1 MATTGYN
8 TTCVTDPD
16 AQLMRSGRT
25 GMIIGYNVQ
34 ASVDEQSGVV
44 AHHTVTAE
52 MGLQVLAHNLQRVLN
67 LKGAE

>member
-1 MATTGYN
+1 
-8 TTCVTDPD
+8 
-16 AQLMRSGRT
+16 MRSGRT